1 MNPFRARR
9 TRARVSSI
17 FAAAVAVAAV
27 VALAACSS
35 GSSGQ
40 ASSGGGNP
48 NANGTITIGS
58 EFPPGT
64 LDPTTGTQGSDLAY
78 LNLVFD
84 ALVQENPQTG
94 AIEPMLATS
103 WKYLGANKL
112 ELAVFLRHGVKFQDG
127 TPFNA
132 QAVVTYSD
140 AFLKA
145 GDIANLLQFVTSVT
159 AVGDYEVIYHLSQQ
173 NALLLG
179 GLAGRA
185 GMIPSPTAV
194 RKEGKSFA
202 AHPVGTGPYSF
213 VSEVQGAS
221 YDFTSFPGYWNNANV
236 KRVKNID
243 YKIYQ
248 SDTAL
253 ADAVRTGQVNVAFD
267 LSPQDV
273 TTLKADSNLTVSVG
287 PGTQF
292 SLAYFNSSKAPLN
305 SQDVRLAF
313 NLALNRSAIAE
324 AVTDGLGQATT
335 QPMPPGTIGYV
346 KSLDPVYTYDP
357 AKARELM
364 KQAGYANGVNMSC
377 YEYPG
382 LGFETAAPIIIAEEK
397 AIGINITIIPGTPAQ
412 VGTFLTS
419 KAAPACFLADYGAGT
434 ASANFALLWSQ
445 DYYNAGKTSYG
456 IDQYFDQFWTT
467 YTSAG
472 VNQIAYNIVKS
483 QQTNPGYAPM
493 FTSPLVNVYQ
503 KGIAGW
509 VTSNLGIDNWRGLYY
524 TS

>member
-1 MNPFRARR
+1 MNPFRARL
-9 TRARVSSI
+9 TRG
-17 FAAAVAVAAV
+17 AVTRIIAAV
-27 VALAACSS
+27 VAATAVAALAACSS
-35 GSSGQ
+35 GSS
-40 ASSGGGNP
+40 APAGGTGGTG
-48 NANGTITIGS
+48 GTITIGS

-84 ALVQENPQTG
+84 SLVQENPQTG

-103 WKYLGANKL
+103 WKYLGAGKL
-112 ELAVFLRHGVKFQDG
+112 ELAVFLRHGVTFQDG

-132 QAVVTYSD
+132 QAVVTYTN

-145 GDIANLLQFVTSVT
+145 GDIANLLQFVTSIT
-159 AVGDYEVIYHLSQQ
+159 ASGDYEVVYHLSQQ

-194 RKEGKSFA
+194 RKEGSNFA

-213 VSEVQGAS
+213 ASETTGAS
-221 YDFTSFPGYWNNANV
+221 YNFTAFPGYWNNASV
-236 KRVKNID
+236 KRVQNID
-243 YKIYQ
+243 YKIFQ

-253 ADAVRTGQVNVAFD
+253 ADAVRTDEVDVAFD
-267 LSPQDV
+267 LSSQDV
-273 TTLKADSNLTVSVG
+273 STLKEESGLTVSVG

-292 SLAYFNSSKAPLN
+292 SLAYFNSAKKPLT
-305 SQDVRLAF
+305 SPAVRLAF
-313 NLALNRSAIAE
+313 NLALNRPAIAE
-324 AVTDGLGQATT
+324 AVTDGLGQPTT

-346 KSLDPVYTYDP
+346 SSFNPVWTYDP
-357 AKARELM
+357 AKAKELM
-364 KQAGYANGVNMSC
+364 AQAGYANGTSMTC

-397 AIGINITIIPGTPAQ
+397 AIGINITVIPGTPAQ
-412 VGTFLTS
+412 VTTFLTS
-419 KAAPACFLADYGAGT
+419 KSAPACFLADYGGGT
-434 ASANFALLWSQ
+434 ASANFELLWSQ
-445 DYYNAGKTSYG
+445 SYYNAGKTSYG
-456 IDQYFDQFWTT
+456 IDQYFEEFYQA

-472 VNQIAYNIVKS
+472 VSQIASNILRS
-483 QQTNPGYAPM
+483 QQANPGYAPM
-493 FTSPLVNVYQ
+493 FTTPLVNVYR

-509 VTSNLGIDNWRGLYY
+509 ATSPLGLDNWRGLYY
-524 TS
+524 AS

>member
-1 MNPFRARR
+1 MTPVRARR
-9 TRARVSSI
+9 TRTAVTRM
-17 FAAAVAVAAV
+17 FAAAAALTAVA
-27 VALAACSS
+27 ALAACSS
-35 GSSGQ
+35 GSPGQ
-40 ASSGGGNP
+40 AGGSSGTS
-48 NANGTITIGS
+48 GTITIGS

-84 ALVQENPQTG
+84 SLVQENPQTG

-103 WKYLGANKL
+103 WKYLGTSKL

-132 QAVVTYSD
+132 QAVVTYTD

-159 AVGDYEVIYHLSQQ
+159 PVGGYEVIYQLSQQ

-194 RKEGKSFA
+194 KKEGAGFA
-202 AHPVGTGPYSF
+202 AHPVGAGPYSF
-213 VSEVQGAS
+213 VSETVGAS
-221 YDFTSFPGYWNNANV
+221 YDFTSFPGYWNNAHV
-236 KRVKNID
+236 KRVQNID
-243 YKIYQ
+243 YKIFQ

-253 ADAVRTGQVNVAFD
+253 ADAVRTGEVDVAFD
-267 LSPQDV
+267 LSSQDV
-273 TTLKADSNLTVSVG
+273 STLKEESGLTVSVG

-292 SLAYFNSSKAPLN
+292 SLAYFNSAKKPLN
-305 SQDVRLAF
+305 SPAVRLAF

-357 AKARELM
+357 AKAKELM
-364 KQAGYANGVNMSC
+364 KQAGYANGVNLAC

-382 LGFETAAPIIIAEEK
+382 LGFETAAPIIISEEK
-397 AIGINITIIPGTPAQ
+397 AIGINITVTPGTPAQ
-412 VGTFLTS
+412 VGTYFND
-419 KAAPACFLADYGAGT
+419 KAAPACFLADYGGGT
-434 ASANFALLWSQ
+434 ASANFELLWSQ
-445 DYYNAGKTSYG
+445 SYYNAGRTSYG
-456 IDQYFDQFWTT
+456 IDQYFDQFYTT

-472 VNQIAYNIVKS
+472 VAQIADEILKS
-483 QQTNPGYAPM
+483 QQTDPGYAPM
-493 FTSPLVNVYQ
+493 YTAPLVNVYR
-503 KGIAGW
+503 KNIAGW

>member
-1 MNPFRARR
+1 MVA
-9 TRARVSSI
+9 
-17 FAAAVAVAAV
+17 AAAVTAV

-35 GSSGQ
+35 VSPGQ
-40 ASSGGGNP
+40 AAGGSGGT
-48 NANGTITIGS
+48 NGTITIGS

-78 LNLVFD
+78 LNVVFD
-84 ALVQENPQTG
+84 SLVQENPQTG
-94 AIEPMLATS
+94 GIEPMLATS
-103 WKYLGANKL
+103 WKYLGASKL

-132 QAVVTYSD
+132 QAVVTYTD

-145 GDIANLLQFVTSVT
+145 GDIANLLQFVTSIT
-159 AVGDYEVIYHLSQQ
+159 AVGDYEVVYHLSQQ

-185 GMIPSPTAV
+185 GMIPSSSAV
-194 RKEGKSFA
+194 LKEGKSFA
-202 AHPVGTGPYSF
+202 AHPVGAGPYSF
-213 VSEVQGAS
+213 ASETVGAS

-243 YKIYQ
+243 YKIFQ

-253 ADAVRTGQVNVAFD
+253 ADAIRTGEVDVAFA
-267 LSPQDV
+267 LSSQDV
-273 TTLKADSNLTVSVG
+273 STLKQESDLTVSVG

-292 SLAYFNSSKAPLN
+292 SLAYFNSAKKPLT
-305 SQDVRLAF
+305 SPLVRLAV

-324 AVTDGLGQATT
+324 AVTDGLGQATS

-346 KSLDPVYTYDP
+346 KSLDPVYSFDP
-357 AKARELM
+357 AKAKELM
-364 KQAGYANGVNMSC
+364 KQAGYANGTSLAC

-397 AIGINITIIPGTPAQ
+397 AIGINITVIPGTPAQ
-412 VGTFLTS
+412 VSTFLTGKS
-419 KAAPACFLADYGAGT
+419 APACFLADYGGGT
-434 ASANFALLWSQ
+434 ASANFELLWSQ
-445 DYYNAGKTSYG
+445 SYYNAGKTSYG
-456 IDQYFDQFWTT
+456 IDQDFEKFYSA

-472 VNQIAYNIVKS
+472 VSQIAYNILKS
-483 QQTNPGYAPM
+483 QQTNPGYAPIY
-493 FTSPLVNVYQ
+493 TAPLVNVYR